1 MVRVVDT
8 IKMETG
14 KKFKDFIY
22 NISTK
27 IYQQLGTG
35 HSESIYQKALQ
46 AELHCQGFRIDTEY
60 HISVVYTDTK
70 GNTHSLASERIDIFI
85 HQDNESLLDNNV
97 SPIILEL
104 KATTKFPGTS
114 ETEQVRKYLREFKKK
129 GMNIPYGIV
138 VNFPQPNNA
147 GVSDVVQCLLVKLEE

>member
-1 MVRVVDT
+1 MDAD
-8 IKMETG
+8 

-22 NISTK
+22 TISTK

-60 HISVVYTDTK
+60 HLSVKYIDTK
-70 GNTHSLASERIDIFI
+70 GNAHSVASERIDIFI
-85 HQDNESLLDNNV
+85 HQDDNSMLNNKEY
-97 SPIILEL
+97 PIILEL
-104 KATTKFPGTS
+104 KATTKIPGIT

-147 GVSDVVQCLLVKLEE
+147 GVSDVVQCLLVKLIA